1 MLVQRRVLGGFVDVF
16 LEVRVDVSLET
27 PDAYPRVLAVVV
39 VRRRGGCGFSSL
51 TASVCRC
58 GFSSLAASVCR
69 NNLRCLRWGRS
80 VAVVGRRAAVLR
92 KLAHNP
98 LNHTASLDVRQSR
111 YALKWVKR
119 ERERFRW
126 VAVGGCVGTFPR
138 NTAGVKTGIT
148 GSSVGENKISGSS
161 TTAFGGIS
169 TAPGPEGAT
178 MTLSRDLLVLSVVG
192 VTRGDG
198 RVYSGA
204 LRSGRDWRRGSRV
217 ID

>member
-1 MLVQRRVLGGFVDVF
+1 
-16 LEVRVDVSLET
+16 
-27 PDAYPRVLAVVV
+27 
-39 VRRRGGCGFSSL
+39 
-51 TASVCRC
+51 
-58 GFSSLAASVCR
+58 
-69 NNLRCLRWGRS
+69 
-80 VAVVGRRAAVLR
+80 
-92 KLAHNP
+92 

-119 ERERFRW
+119 EREIPLGGRW
-126 VAVGGCVGTFPR
+126 GCVGTLPR

-148 GSSVGENKISGSS
+148 GSSVGENKISGSA

-169 TAPGPEGAT
+169 TAPGPEGAS

-217 ID
+217 LD